1 MGIGAKRVDYHAAER
16 KRILCTVSPVR
27 SFHRGRERGALCWF
41 RLHKGGLNPFKGTK
55 SAHREARSK
64 GNLPVKH
71 GHWATPMDTTNQA
84 LEGIKG
90 QNVGNVFGGLCIGK
104 CTATGKRRGG
114 WVVVVVGQQA
124 PIISNRSRYCR
135 GPEGVITLVSEP
147 PPALRGNSP
156 PLQRN
161 VHSHGAPSIIPE
173 PE

>member
-114 WVVVVVGQQA
+114 GGPTGTYHQQSV
-124 PIISNRSRYCR
+124 PLLPRPWR
-135 GPEGVITLVSEP
+135 GHNPRLRASP
-147 PPALRGNSP
+147 CPAW
-156 PLQRN
+156 
-161 VHSHGAPSIIPE
+161 
-173 PE
+173 